1 MGTPAKRDTLSAPFG
16 PRQPSCH
23 ANKGPKKPEENP
35 KIPLDTASYKRYY
48 VKYEVRLDLPAL
60 PSANPLNPA
69 YFFPLLLFSCAIS

>member
-48 VKYEVRLDLPAL
+48 VY
-60 PSANPLNPA
+60 
-69 YFFPLLLFSCAIS
+69 